1 MVKTLLQQVDIS
13 IHAPRGGSDNCNT
26 SSTNGFSTFQST
38 LPVGGATFSANR
50 SVIVHN
56 ISIHAPRGGSDPFW
70 LFRDFLNQRFQSTLP
85 VGGATA
91 YPPYAS
97 QLVIISI
104 HAPRGGSDHHHQ
116 SNRNRTNQISIHAPR
131 GGSDFILRQHIV
143 IQSDFNPRSPWGE
156 RPKEMV
162 ITISGDDF
170 NPRSPWGE
178 RRASHSTNIAVAGI
192 SIHAPRG
199 GSDMLVLW
207 LAPTCMYFNP
217 RSPWG
222 ERHPGYRFGSRDSHF
237 NPRSPWG
244 ERPNHTTKMEVTTY
258 FNPRSP
264 WGERPG
270 AFWRR
275 KIRFLIS
282 IHAPRGGSDR
292 SGIKIW
298 RYKPYFNPRSPWGE
312 RLCAAG
318 ILEYR

>member
-1 MVKTLLQQVDIS
+1 MYFNPRSPWGERHFVLHDRIAKIAFQSTLPVGGATDLVKTLLQQVDIS

-56 ISIHAPRGGSDPFW
+56 ISIHAPRGGSDPCW

-131 GGSDFILRQHIV
+131 GGSDKTLGRG
-143 IQSDFNPRSPWGE
+143 PWNTE
-156 RPKEMV
+156 
-162 ITISGDDF
+162 DF

-178 RRASHSTNIAVAGI
+178 RRYRHSSV
-192 SIHAPRG
+192 
-199 GSDMLVLW
+199 
-207 LAPTCMYFNP
+207 C
-217 RSPWG
+217 
-222 ERHPGYRFGSRDSHF
+222 
-237 NPRSPWG
+237 
-244 ERPNHTTKMEVTTY
+244 
-258 FNPRSP
+258 
-264 WGERPG
+264 
-270 AFWRR
+270 
-275 KIRFLIS
+275 
-282 IHAPRGGSDR
+282 
-292 SGIKIW
+292 
-298 RYKPYFNPRSPWGE
+298 
-312 RLCAAG
+312 
-318 ILEYR
+318 